1 MKLSKKIAILATA
14 LISFAFISCDTDT
27 DDSKPPAESS
37 GSTEAGGSAG
47 TGGSTSSGGSTE
59 AGGSGGTG
67 GSAGGSTE
75 SGGSGETG
83 GSTGSGGAGETGGS
97 TGAGG
102 SSEAGGSGGTGG
114 STESGGSGETG
125 GSTGPGGAGETG
137 GSTEPGGST
146 GSGGESEG
154 NPVLPGKKGGTGNE
168 KDTFAGKTFYDSVE
182 KDTAEYYTK
191 YVFSTDGTVEI
202 YNKNDDSAGTSADA
216 VINYSFS
223 EDGKIVYMTYNKI
236 SDMTPGSGKLY
247 TYEEFVQYINTGY
260 AENFLK
266 LINAEVE
273 EEEEEDAL
281 AIKEGIAK
289 QLGLESYTTDEA
301 LVDAA
306 KQKMQGLARKLFGAV
321 FQHDLSNDAAGAAV
335 LTERNIWGKDLSK
348 FISLNGDTRYKQYNS
363 DKDFDFSFE
372 CVMGSFYCRYVD
384 STKKPWHY
392 RNVDSA
398 KIYFE
403 FAGANIEAP
412 YTISND
418 GKRLSTII
426 EGEVKN
432 YIDAE
437 LELGKM
443 SLYN

>member
-47 TGGSTSSGGSTE
+47 TGGST
-59 AGGSGGTG
+59 GT
-67 GSAGGSTE
+67 
-75 SGGSGETG
+75 
-83 GSTGSGGAGETGGS
+83 GGAGETGGS

-102 SSEAGGSGGTGG
+102 SSEAGGSGSTGG

-125 GSTGPGGAGETG
+125 GSTG
-137 GSTEPGGST
+137 
-146 GSGGESEG
+146 SGGESVE
-154 NPVLPGKKGGTGNE
+154 NPVLPGIKGGAGNE

-182 KDTAEYYTK
+182 KDTAESYTK

-202 YNKNDDSAGTSADA
+202 YNKNDDSDGTSADA

-223 EDGKIVYMTYNKI
+223 DDGKIVYMTYNKI

-247 TYEEFVQYINTGY
+247 TYEEFVQFINTGY

-266 LINAEVE
+266 SINNE
-273 EEEEEDAL
+273 ELLPEDKAKL
-281 AIKEGIAK
+281 KDEIAK

-348 FISLNGDTRYKQYNS
+348 FISLNGDTCYKQYNS

-384 STKKPWHY
+384 STRKPWHY

-403 FAGANIEAP
+403 FEGKNKEAP
-412 YTISND
+412 YTISDD
-418 GKRLSTII
+418 GKKLSTII
-426 EGEVKN
+426 GGEVTN
-432 YIDAE
+432 YIEAE

>member
-37 GSTEAGGSAG
+37 GSTEAGGSAETGGSTG
-47 TGGSTSSGGSTE
+47 TGGSTESGGSAGTGGSTE
-59 AGGSGGTG
+59 AGGGTG
-67 GSAGGSTE
+67 AGGSTE

-83 GSTGSGGAGETGGS
+83 GSTGS
-97 TGAGG
+97 
-102 SSEAGGSGGTGG
+102 
-114 STESGGSGETG
+114 
-125 GSTGPGGAGETG
+125 GGAGETG

-154 NPVLPGKKGGTGNE
+154 NPVLPGIKGGAGNE

-202 YNKNDDSAGTSADA
+202 YNKNDESDGTSADA

-223 EDGKIVYMTYNKI
+223 EDGTIVYMTYNKLT
-236 SDMTPGSGKLY
+236 DMPGSGNLY

-260 AENFLK
+260 AENFLQS
-266 LINAEVE
+266 I
-273 EEEEEDAL
+273 
-281 AIKEGIAK
+281 EGAPSEAKDEIAK
-289 QLGLESYTTDEA
+289 QLGLELYTTDEA

-306 KQKMQGLARKLFGAV
+306 KLKMQGLARKMFGTV
-321 FQHDLSNDAAGAAV
+321 FQHDLSNDAAGPAV
-335 LTERNIWGKDLSK
+335 LTERNTWGKDLSK
-348 FISLNGDTRYKQYNS
+348 FISLNGDTCYKQYNS
-363 DKDFDFSFE
+363 EKDFDFSFE
-372 CVMGSFYCRYVD
+372 CVMGSFSCRYVD
-384 STKKPWHY
+384 STRKPWHY

-403 FAGANIEAP
+403 FEGANIEAP

-437 LELGKM
+437 LKLDKM

>member
-47 TGGSTSSGGSTE
+47 TGGSTE
-59 AGGSGGTG
+59 A
-67 GSAGGSTE
+67 
-75 SGGSGETG
+75 GGSGETG
-83 GSTGSGGAGETGGS
+83 GSTGTGGAGETGGS
-97 TGAGG
+97 TGT
-102 SSEAGGSGGTGG
+102 GGTTG
-114 STESGGSGETG
+114 SGGSGET
-125 GSTGPGGAGETG
+125 
-137 GSTEPGGST
+137 GGST

-154 NPVLPGKKGGTGNE
+154 NPVLPGIKGGTSNE

-202 YNKNDDSAGTSADA
+202 YNKNNESDGTSADA

-266 LINAEVE
+266 LINAE
-273 EEEEEDAL
+273 EEEDAVE
-281 AIKEGIAK
+281 IKKEIAK
-289 QLGLESYTTDEA
+289 QLGLGSYTTDEA

-363 DKDFDFSFE
+363 EKDFDFSFG

-443 SLYN
+443 SLYK

>member
-67 GSAGGSTE
+67 GSTEAGGGAGAGGST
-75 SGGSGETG
+75 GT
-83 GSTGSGGAGETGGS
+83 GGAGETGGS

-102 SSEAGGSGGTGG
+102 SSEAGGSGSTGG

-125 GSTGPGGAGETG
+125 GSTGSGGAGETG

-154 NPVLPGKKGGTGNE
+154 NPVLPGIKGGAGNE
-168 KDTFAGKTFYDSVE
+168 KDSFAGKTFYDSDK
-182 KDTAEYYTK
+182 KDTADSYTK

-202 YNKNDDSAGTSADA
+202 RSKDEGVESSDA

-223 EDGKIVYMTYNKI
+223 EDGKIVYMTYNKFN
-236 SDMTPGSGKLY
+236 DGSGNLY
-247 TYEEFVQYINTGY
+247 TYEEFVQTGIDANVKFYMDNVFNGEVPEEAKKGY
-260 AENFLK
+260 AEM
-266 LINAEVE
+266 
-273 EEEEEDAL
+273 
-281 AIKEGIAK
+281 
-289 QLGLESYTTDEA
+289 LGLEAYTTDDAVRDA
-301 LVDAA
+301 L
-306 KQKMQGLARKLFGAV
+306 KEKMSNRVRKIFSSV
-321 FQHDLSNDAAGAAV
+321 YQYDLSGDAAGPAV
-335 LTERNIWGKDLSK
+335 LTERITWGTDLSK
-348 FISLNGDTRYKQYNS
+348 FISLNGDTYYSYSNGVLE
-363 DKDFDFSFE
+363 FSFTDVAGE
-372 CVMGSFYCRYVD
+372 FNCTYVD
-384 STKKPWHY
+384 QNAIDPDDEGTLTRWIF
-392 RNVDSA
+392 RNVDDS
-398 KIYFE
+398 KIYFKVKGE
-403 FAGANIEAP
+403 TKVLKYIIFD
-412 YTISND
+412 D
-418 GKRLSTII
+418 GNKLTLVIDDNR
-426 EGEVKN
+426 
-432 YIDAE
+432 IDAE

>member
-47 TGGSTSSGGSTE
+47 TGGSTGSGGSTETGGSTGTGGSTE
-59 AGGSGGTG
+59 AGGGAG
-67 GSAGGSTE
+67 AGGST
-75 SGGSGETG
+75 GA
-83 GSTGSGGAGETGGS
+83 GGAGETGGS
-97 TGAGG
+97 T
-102 SSEAGGSGGTGG
+102 E
-114 STESGGSGETG
+114 
-125 GSTGPGGAGETG
+125 PGGAGETG

-154 NPVLPGKKGGTGNE
+154 NPVLPGIKGGAGNE

-182 KDTAEYYTK
+182 KDTAESYTK

-202 YNKNDDSAGTSADA
+202 YNKNDESDGTSADA

-223 EDGKIVYMTYNKI
+223 DDGKIVYMSYNKLN
-236 SDMTPGSGKLY
+236 DMPGSGKLY

-260 AENFLK
+260 AEIFLQSINNEEIPPEYKSK
-266 LINAEVE
+266 LKDE
-273 EEEEEDAL
+273 
-281 AIKEGIAK
+281 IAK
-289 QLGLESYTTDEA
+289 QLGLGSYTTDEA

-306 KQKMQGLARKLFGAV
+306 KLKMQVIARKMFGTV
-321 FQHDLSNDAAGAAV
+321 FQHDLSNEATGAAV

-348 FISLNGDTRYKQYNS
+348 FISSNGDTCYKQYNFE
-363 DKDFDFSFE
+363 KDFDFSFE
-372 CVMGSFYCRYVD
+372 CVMGSLSCRYVD
-384 STKKPWHY
+384 STRKPWHY

-403 FAGANIEAP
+403 FEGKNIEAP
-412 YTISND
+412 YTISDD
-418 GKRLSTII
+418 GKKLSTII
-426 EGEVKN
+426 GGEVTN
-432 YIDAE
+432 YIEAE

>member
-37 GSTEAGGSAG
+37 GSTEAGGSGG
-47 TGGSTSSGGSTE
+47 TGGSTGGSTE
-59 AGGSGGTG
+59 AGGSTGTGGTTEAG
-67 GSAGGSTE
+67 GSAGTGGTTG

-83 GSTGSGGAGETGGS
+83 GSTGTGGAGETGGS
-97 TGAGG
+97 T
-102 SSEAGGSGGTGG
+102 GTGG
-114 STESGGSGETG
+114 STESGGSGAT
-125 GSTGPGGAGETG
+125 
-137 GSTEPGGST
+137 GGST

-154 NPVLPGKKGGTGNE
+154 NPVLPGIKGGTGNE
-168 KDTFAGKTFYDSVE
+168 KDTFAGKTFFNSVE
-182 KDTAEYYTK
+182 KETAESYTK

-202 YNKNDDSAGTSADA
+202 YNKNDDSDGTSADA

-260 AENFLK
+260 AENFLNSINDEELTPEDKAK
-266 LINAEVE
+266 LKDE
-273 EEEEEDAL
+273 
-281 AIKEGIAK
+281 IAK
-289 QLGLESYTTDEA
+289 QFGLESYTTDEA

-306 KQKMQGLARKLFGAV
+306 KQKMQGLARKMFGAV
-321 FQHDLSNDAAGAAV
+321 FQHDLSNDAAGPAV
-335 LTERNIWGKDLSK
+335 LTERNTWGKDLSK

-363 DKDFDFSFE
+363 EKDFDFSFE
-372 CVMGSFYCRYVD
+372 CVMGSFSCRYVD
-384 STKKPWHY
+384 STRKPWHY

-403 FAGANIEAP
+403 FEGANKEAP
-412 YTISND
+412 YTISDD
-418 GKRLSTII
+418 GKKLSTII
-426 EGEVKN
+426 GGEVTN
-432 YIDAE
+432 YIEAE

>member
-67 GSAGGSTE
+67 GSTASGGSTE
-75 SGGSGETG
+75 TGGSAGTG
-83 GSTGSGGAGETGGS
+83 GSTGT
-97 TGAGG
+97 
-102 SSEAGGSGGTGG
+102 
-114 STESGGSGETG
+114 
-125 GSTGPGGAGETG
+125 GGAGETG
-137 GSTEPGGST
+137 GSTEPGGTTGSGGSGEAGGST

-154 NPVLPGKKGGTGNE
+154 NPVLPGIKGGTDNE
-168 KDTFAGKTFYDSVE
+168 KDSFAGKTFYDSVE

-202 YNKNDDSAGTSADA
+202 YNKNDESDGTSADA

-266 LINAEVE
+266 LINAE
-273 EEEEEDAL
+273 EEEDAVE
-281 AIKEGIAK
+281 IKKEIAK
-289 QLGLESYTTDEA
+289 QLGLGSYTTDEA

-363 DKDFDFSFE
+363 EKDFDFSFE

-384 STKKPWHY
+384 STRKPWHY

-403 FAGANIEAP
+403 FEGKNIEAP
-412 YTISND
+412 YTISDD
-418 GKRLSTII
+418 GKKLSTII
-426 EGEVKN
+426 GGEVTN
-432 YIDAE
+432 YIEAE

>member
-37 GSTEAGGSAG
+37 GSTEAGGSTG
-47 TGGSTSSGGSTE
+47 TGGSTE
-59 AGGSGGTG
+59 AGGSTG
-67 GSAGGSTE
+67 AGGSTA

-97 TGAGG
+97 T
-102 SSEAGGSGGTGG
+102 
-114 STESGGSGETG
+114 
-125 GSTGPGGAGETG
+125 
-137 GSTEPGGST
+137 EPGGTT

-154 NPVLPGKKGGTGNE
+154 NPVLPGIKGGTGNE

-202 YNKNDDSAGTSADA
+202 YNKNDESDGTSADA

-247 TYEEFVQYINTGY
+247 TYEEFVQFINTGY

-266 LINAEVE
+266 SINDE
-273 EEEEEDAL
+273 EIPPEYKAKLKDE
-281 AIKEGIAK
+281 IAK

-306 KQKMQGLARKLFGAV
+306 KQKMQGLARKLFGTV
-321 FQHDLSNDAAGAAV
+321 FQHDLSSDAAGAAV
-335 LTERNIWGKDLSK
+335 LIERNTWGKDLSK

-363 DKDFDFSFE
+363 EKDFDFSFE
-372 CVMGSFYCRYVD
+372 CVMGSFSCRYVD
-384 STKKPWHY
+384 STRKPWHY

-403 FAGANIEAP
+403 FEGANIEAP

>member
-1 MKLSKKIAILATA
+1 MIQNLLLNQAVQLELAARLKPEA
-14 LISFAFISCDTDT
+14 LL
-27 DDSKPPAESS
+27 EL
-37 GSTEAGGSAG
+37 G
-47 TGGSTSSGGSTE
+47 GGST
-59 AGGSGGTG
+59 
-67 GSAGGSTE
+67 
-75 SGGSGETG
+75 
-83 GSTGSGGAGETGGS
+83 
-97 TGAGG
+97 
-102 SSEAGGSGGTGG
+102 GTGG

-125 GSTGPGGAGETG
+125 GSTGSGGAGETG

-154 NPVLPGKKGGTGNE
+154 NPVLPGIKGGTGNV
-168 KDTFAGKTFYDSVE
+168 KDTFAGKIFYDSVE
-182 KDTAEYYTK
+182 KDTAESYTK

-202 YNKNDDSAGTSADA
+202 YNKNDESDGTSADA

-223 EDGKIVYMTYNKI
+223 DDGKIVYMTYNKI

-260 AENFLK
+260 AEIFLQS
-266 LINAEVE
+266 I
-273 EEEEEDAL
+273 
-281 AIKEGIAK
+281 EGAPSEAKDEIAK

-301 LVDAA
+301 LVDAV
-306 KQKMQGLARKLFGAV
+306 KQEMQGLARKMFGAV

-335 LTERNIWGKDLSK
+335 LTERNTWGKDLSK

-363 DKDFDFSFE
+363 EKYFDFSFE
-372 CVMGSFYCRYVD
+372 CVMGSFSCRYVD
-384 STKKPWHY
+384 STRKPWHY

-403 FAGANIEAP
+403 FEGANIEAP

-432 YIDAE
+432 YIDAK

>member
-37 GSTEAGGSAG
+37 GSTEAGGSTG
-47 TGGSTSSGGSTE
+47 TEGSTG
-59 AGGSGGTG
+59 
-67 GSAGGSTE
+67 

-83 GSTGSGGAGETGGS
+83 GSTGT
-97 TGAGG
+97 
-102 SSEAGGSGGTGG
+102 
-114 STESGGSGETG
+114 
-125 GSTGPGGAGETG
+125 GGAGETG
-137 GSTEPGGST
+137 GSTEPGGTTGSGGSGEAGGST

-154 NPVLPGKKGGTGNE
+154 NPVLPGIKGGAGNE

-182 KDTAEYYTK
+182 KETAESYTK

-202 YNKNDDSAGTSADA
+202 YNKNDESDGTSADA

-223 EDGKIVYMTYNKI
+223 DDGNIVYMTYNKI

-260 AENFLK
+260 AENFLNS
-266 LINAEVE
+266 INA
-273 EEEEEDAL
+273 EEEEDAL

-335 LTERNIWGKDLSK
+335 LTERNTWGKDLSK

-384 STKKPWHY
+384 STRKPWHY

-403 FAGANIEAP
+403 FEGKNKEAP
-412 YTISND
+412 YTISDD
-418 GKRLSTII
+418 GKKLSTII
-426 EGEVKN
+426 GGEVTN
-432 YIDAE
+432 YIEAD

>member
-59 AGGSGGTG
+59 AGGGTG
-67 GSAGGSTE
+67 AGGSTE

-97 TGAGG
+97 T
-102 SSEAGGSGGTGG
+102 EPGG
-114 STESGGSGETG
+114 STGSGGSGE
-125 GSTGPGGAGETG
+125 A
-137 GSTEPGGST
+137 GGST

-154 NPVLPGKKGGTGNE
+154 NPVLPGIKGGADNG
-168 KDTFAGKTFYDSVE
+168 KDSFAGKTFYDSVE
-182 KDTAEYYTK
+182 KDTAESYTK

-202 YNKNDDSAGTSADA
+202 YNKNDDSDGTSADA

-247 TYEEFVQYINTGY
+247 TYEEFVQFINTGY

-266 LINAEVE
+266 SINNE
-273 EEEEEDAL
+273 ELLPEDKAKL
-281 AIKEGIAK
+281 KDEIAK

-321 FQHDLSNDAAGAAV
+321 FQHDLSNDAAGATV

-348 FISLNGDTRYKQYNS
+348 FISLNGDTCYKQYNS

-384 STKKPWHY
+384 STRKPWHY

>member
-37 GSTEAGGSAG
+37 GSTGTGGSTEAGGSAG
-47 TGGSTSSGGSTE
+47 TGGTT
-59 AGGSGGTG
+59 GSGD
-67 GSAGGSTE
+67 
-75 SGGSGETG
+75 SGETG
-83 GSTGSGGAGETGGS
+83 GSTGTGGAGETGGS
-97 TGAGG
+97 T
-102 SSEAGGSGGTGG
+102 GTGG
-114 STESGGSGETG
+114 STESGGSGAT
-125 GSTGPGGAGETG
+125 
-137 GSTEPGGST
+137 GGST

-154 NPVLPGKKGGTGNE
+154 NPVLPGIKGGTGNE
-168 KDTFAGKTFYDSVE
+168 KDTFAGKTFFNSVE
-182 KDTAEYYTK
+182 KETAESYTK

-202 YNKNDDSAGTSADA
+202 YNKNDESDGTSADA

-223 EDGKIVYMTYNKI
+223 EDGNIVYMTYNKI

-260 AENFLK
+260 AENFLNSINNEEIPPEYKAK
-266 LINAEVE
+266 LKDE
-273 EEEEEDAL
+273 
-281 AIKEGIAK
+281 IAK

-301 LVDAA
+301 LVDAV
-306 KQKMQGLARKLFGAV
+306 KLKMQGLARKMFGTV
-321 FQHDLSNDAAGAAV
+321 FQHDLSNDVAGAAV
-335 LTERNIWGKDLSK
+335 LTERNTWGKDLSK
-348 FISLNGDTRYKQYNS
+348 FISLNGDTCYKQYNS
-363 DKDFDFSFE
+363 EKDFDFSFE
-372 CVMGSFYCRYVD
+372 CVMGSFSCRYVD
-384 STKKPWHY
+384 STRKPWHY

-403 FAGANIEAP
+403 FEGANIEAP

>member
-37 GSTEAGGSAG
+37 GSTG
-47 TGGSTSSGGSTE
+47 TGGSTE

-67 GSAGGSTE
+67 GS
-75 SGGSGETG
+75 
-83 GSTGSGGAGETGGS
+83 

-102 SSEAGGSGGTGG
+102 STEAGGSGGTGG
-114 STESGGSGETG
+114 STEAGGGTSGSGGSTESGGGTGAGGSTGSGASGETG
-125 GSTGPGGAGETG
+125 GSAGPGGAGETG

-154 NPVLPGKKGGTGNE
+154 NPVLPGIKGGTGNE
-168 KDTFAGKTFYDSVE
+168 KDTFAEKTFYNSVE
-182 KDTAEYYTK
+182 KETAESYTK

-202 YNKNDDSAGTSADA
+202 RSKDEGVESSDA

-260 AENFLK
+260 AENFLQS
-266 LINAEVE
+266 IEGAPSEVKDE
-273 EEEEEDAL
+273 
-281 AIKEGIAK
+281 IAK
-289 QLGLESYTTDEA
+289 QVGLESYTTDEA
-301 LVDAA
+301 LVDAV
-306 KQKMQGLARKLFGAV
+306 KQKMQGLARKMFGTV

-335 LTERNIWGKDLSK
+335 LTERNTWGKDLSK
-348 FISLNGDTRYKQYNS
+348 FISLNGDTCYKQYNS
-363 DKDFDFSFE
+363 EKDFDFSFE
-372 CVMGSFYCRYVD
+372 CVMGSFSCRYVD
-384 STKKPWHY
+384 STRKPWHY

-403 FAGANIEAP
+403 FEGANIEAP

-437 LELGKM
+437 LKLDKM

>member
-37 GSTEAGGSAG
+37 GST
-47 TGGSTSSGGSTE
+47 
-59 AGGSGGTG
+59 
-67 GSAGGSTE
+67 
-75 SGGSGETG
+75 
-83 GSTGSGGAGETGGS
+83 
-97 TGAGG
+97 
-102 SSEAGGSGGTGG
+102 GTGG

-125 GSTGPGGAGETG
+125 GSTGSGGAGETG

-154 NPVLPGKKGGTGNE
+154 NPVLPGIKGGTGNV
-168 KDTFAGKTFYDSVE
+168 KDTFAGKIFYDSVE
-182 KDTAEYYTK
+182 KDTAESYTK

-202 YNKNDDSAGTSADA
+202 YNKNDESDGTSADA

-223 EDGKIVYMTYNKI
+223 DDGKIVYMTYNKI

-260 AENFLK
+260 AEIFLQS
-266 LINAEVE
+266 I
-273 EEEEEDAL
+273 
-281 AIKEGIAK
+281 EGAPSEAKDEIAK

-301 LVDAA
+301 LVDAV
-306 KQKMQGLARKLFGAV
+306 KQEMQGLARKMFGAV

-335 LTERNIWGKDLSK
+335 LTERNTWGKDLSK

-363 DKDFDFSFE
+363 EKDFDFSFE
-372 CVMGSFYCRYVD
+372 CVMGSFSCRYVD
-384 STKKPWHY
+384 STRKPWHY

-403 FAGANIEAP
+403 FEGANIEAP

-432 YIDAE
+432 YIDAK

>member
-37 GSTEAGGSAG
+37 GSTEAGGSGG
-47 TGGSTSSGGSTE
+47 TGGST
-59 AGGSGGTG
+59 A
-67 GSAGGSTE
+67 

-97 TGAGG
+97 T
-102 SSEAGGSGGTGG
+102 
-114 STESGGSGETG
+114 
-125 GSTGPGGAGETG
+125 
-137 GSTEPGGST
+137 EPGGTT

-154 NPVLPGKKGGTGNE
+154 NPVLPGIKGGSGNE
-168 KDTFAGKTFYDSVE
+168 KDTFAGKTFYDSDKKE
-182 KDTAEYYTK
+182 TAESYTK

-202 YNKNDDSAGTSADA
+202 YNKNDDSDGTSADA

-223 EDGKIVYMTYNKI
+223 EDGTIVYMTYNKLT
-236 SDMTPGSGKLY
+236 DMPGSGNLY

-260 AENFLK
+260 AENFLQS
-266 LINAEVE
+266 IEGAPS
-273 EEEEEDAL
+273 ED
-281 AIKEGIAK
+281 KDEIAK
-289 QLGLESYTTDEA
+289 HLGLGSYTTDEA

-306 KQKMQGLARKLFGAV
+306 KQKMQGLARKMFGAV

-363 DKDFDFSFE
+363 EKDFDFSFE
-372 CVMGSFYCRYVD
+372 CVMGSFSCRYVD
-384 STKKPWHY
+384 STRKPWHY

-403 FAGANIEAP
+403 FEGANKEAP
-412 YTISND
+412 YTISDD
-418 GKRLSTII
+418 GKKLSTII
-426 EGEVKN
+426 GGEVTN
-432 YIDAE
+432 YIEAE

>member
-59 AGGSGGTG
+59 TGGSGGT
-67 GSAGGSTE
+67 GGSTE

-97 TGAGG
+97 T
-102 SSEAGGSGGTGG
+102 ESGGTTG
-114 STESGGSGETG
+114 SGGSGEAG

-154 NPVLPGKKGGTGNE
+154 NPVLPGIKGGADNE

-202 YNKNDDSAGTSADA
+202 YNKNDESDGTSADA

-223 EDGKIVYMTYNKI
+223 EDGKIVYMTYNKFN
-236 SDMTPGSGKLY
+236 DMLPGSGKLY
-247 TYEEFVQYINTGY
+247 TYEEFVQTGIDAIVKFYMDNVFNEEVPEEAKKEY
-260 AENFLK
+260 AEMF
-266 LINAEVE
+266 
-273 EEEEEDAL
+273 
-281 AIKEGIAK
+281 
-289 QLGLESYTTDEA
+289 GLEAYTTDDAVRDA
-301 LVDAA
+301 LKEEMSNRV
-306 KQKMQGLARKLFGAV
+306 RKIFSSV
-321 FQHDLSNDAAGAAV
+321 YQYDLSSDAAGPAV
-335 LTERNIWGKDLSK
+335 LTERITWGTDLSK
-348 FISLNGDTRYKQYNS
+348 FISLNGNTYYSYIKDGIEFRFTHSAGEFNCTYVNQNDIDPDEPETLTRWI
-363 DKDFDFSFE
+363 FS
-372 CVMGSFYCRYVD
+372 
-384 STKKPWHY
+384 
-392 RNVDSA
+392 NVDDS
-398 KIYFE
+398 KIYFKVKGE
-403 FAGANIEAP
+403 TKVLG
-412 YTISND
+412 YTIFDNGNKLNLVIAD
-418 GKRLSTII
+418 NPI
-426 EGEVKN
+426 V
-432 YIDAE
+432 AE
-437 LELGKM
+437 LKLDKM